1 MKKDFHIYFSI
12 PDRFPDTDLIRG
24 VDEIQAKDLKVV
36 TEQRSMEA
44 WLSLEWAIPGLIV
57 AYLAKPYF
65 EGFLQEM
72 GKDHYESV
80 KAWLKKVLSRAREL
94 DTRVISVGEH
104 KTSGK
109 DTQSKAISI
118 FIDLKDGRQLKL
130 LFDSDLTEDDWS
142 NGLQE
147 ILEMV
152 MANYEAKTDDQLAE
166 ALTPLRGMP
175 YHTVYAYINP
185 ETKKW
190 EFIDDLMATRGIEQ
204 R

>member
-12 PDRFPDTDLIRG
+12 PDRFPDPDLLQG
-24 VDEIQAKDLKVV
+24 VEEIKAKDLKVV
-36 TEQRSMEA
+36 TEQRQMEA

-57 AYLAKPYF
+57 AYIAKPYF

-80 KAWLKKVLSRAREL
+80 KAWLKKVLSRARQI
-94 DTRVISVGEH
+94 DARVTSVGEH

-130 LFDSDLTEDDWS
+130 LFDSALTEKDWS
-142 NGLQE
+142 NGLKE
-147 ILEMV
+147 ILDMV
-152 MANYEAKTDDQLAE
+152 IANYEEKRDDQLAK
-166 ALTPLRGMP
+166 ALKPLRGMP
-175 YHTVYAYINP
+175 YYTVYAYINP
-185 ETKKW
+185 NTKKW
-190 EFIDDLMATRGIEQ
+190 EFIDDLRATPKIE
-204 R
+204 